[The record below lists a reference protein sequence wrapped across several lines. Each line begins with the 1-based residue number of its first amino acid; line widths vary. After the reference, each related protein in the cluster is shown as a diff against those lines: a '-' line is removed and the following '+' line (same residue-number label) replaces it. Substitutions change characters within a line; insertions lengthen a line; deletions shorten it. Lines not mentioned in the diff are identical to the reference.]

1 MLISSGHSRHLSG
14 SVSVCLIDRLSVR
27 PAFVRLLCL
36 PPPRHLPLFPPFVSY
51 LSTQL
56 KTPIFSLNLSLS
68 TKHKSYISSL
78 FLSFC
83 LYNSKT
89 LFLPSVCLS
98 VYIMQKPYSPPPLS
112 LFVYTTQNPYFPLL
126 SLFLSTKHKT
136 LFPPS
141 FSLSVYKPQNPI
153 SSLLAL
159 M

>member
-98 VYIMQKPYSPPPLS
+98 VYIMQKPYSPPPFLS
-112 LFVYTTQNPYFPLL
+112 LSTQRKTPISPFFLSFCLQNTKPYFLPL
-126 SLFLSTKHKT
+126 SLCLSTNHKI
-136 LFPPS
+136 LFP
-141 FSLSVYKPQNPI
+141 LY
-153 SSLLAL
+153 
-159 M
+159 